1 MGNTLYIEKQG
12 DNTPKGDRAKNYFV
26 CYPTFLKKETSC
38 KEIKVSCH
46 QLKILNRRFLMNEG
60 DRTRLE
66 EFRQF
71 KKEIRKSEEYLI
83 VGIDVA
89 KDKHHAFFGTATGK
103 ALCKRLVFENTLE
116 GFRKLLVQAEAMRV
130 QHGLTRVVFGLE
142 PTGNYHKPLG
152 EHLIRCGHRV
162 VLVSGVAAY
171 ENRKTLDGRWDSND
185 TRDAANVADLIS
197 QGKCLFYEYPVG
209 ALQDLRNLLSLKRR
223 LKRQE
228 HGYRVRI
235 RNHLVAKYFPE
246 LDRYFDQSEKTS
258 LAVVR
263 GCLDPSVIAGLE
275 YPGFVE
281 RVSSGQ
287 RRLSQE
293 NRLQAIWKM
302 AVDSIGCEVGS
313 TVEFE
318 AQVMVEGWKQ
328 IRESIRAI
336 DEKIQEVCSQFPEYE
351 FLLSLPGFG
360 PDVSAKVLGAVGD
373 PFRFQNGRQ
382 VLKMAGLDLSA
393 ERSGKTSARAIP
405 VISKKGKADLRY
417 ALYQAAFIASS
428 KNQDFIAYYT
438 HKLRGREREPGIKTK
453 MRVKLAAKLLIIAWT
468 LMKKKEPFH
477 PDYLKLE

>member
-1 MGNTLYIEKQG
+1 
-12 DNTPKGDRAKNYFV
+12 
-26 CYPTFLKKETSC
+26 
-38 KEIKVSCH
+38 
-46 QLKILNRRFLMNEG
+46 MNEE

-71 KKEIRKSEEYLI
+71 RREIRKSAEYLI

-103 ALCKRLVFENTLE
+103 TLFKRLVFENNIE
-116 GFRKLLVQAEAMRV
+116 GFRKLLVQAEAMKV
-130 QHGLTRVVFGLE
+130 QEGLKKVVFGLE

-152 EHLIRCGHRV
+152 EHLIRCGREV
-162 VLVSGVAAY
+162 VLVSGVAAH

-185 TRDAANVADLIS
+185 TRDAANVADLVS
-197 QGKCLFYEYPVG
+197 QGKCLFYEFPVG
-209 ALQDLRNLLSLKRR
+209 GLQDLRNLLSLKRR

-246 LDRYFDQSEKTS
+246 LDRYFEQSEKTG

-263 GCLDPSVIAGLE
+263 WCLDPSVIAGLE
-275 YPGFVE
+275 YPKFVE
-281 RVSSGQ
+281 TVSSGQ

-302 AVDSIGCEVGS
+302 AIDSVGCEVGP
-313 TVEFE
+313 TVAFE
-318 AQVMVEGWKQ
+318 VQVMVEGLKQ
-328 IRESIRAI
+328 IRKGIQDIE
-336 DEKIQEVCSQFPEYE
+336 EKIYEICSQFPEYE
-351 FLLSLPGFG
+351 FLLSIPGFG
-360 PDVSAKVLGAVGD
+360 PDISAKVLGAVGD
-373 PFRFQNGRQ
+373 PFRFQSGKQ

-393 ERSGKTSARAIP
+393 ERSGKTSPSAIP

-417 ALYQAAFIASS
+417 ALYQAAFIASA
-428 KNQDFIAYYT
+428 KNQAFIVYYT

-453 MRVKLAAKLLIIAWT
+453 MRVKLSAKLLIIAWT
-468 LMKKKEPFH
+468 LMKKKEPFN
-477 PDYLKLE
+477 PSYLRVEFQPFSAGAGRES